1 MSGHSKWSTIK
12 HKKALKD
19 SRRGKLFTK
28 LIKDLTIA
36 ARLGGSDLSAN
47 PRLRTALAAAK
58 GASMPNDTIDRAIKK
73 GAGELEGVHYE
84 EVVYEGHGPG
94 GVAIMIQALTDN
106 KNRTVSEV
114 RHAFGKYG
122 GSLGAPNS
130 VAWMFTK
137 KGIITLDVTQT
148 DEDRLMELALDA
160 GAEDV
165 ISGGEGTFEVVIPP
179 EDFDVVR
186 ETLEKAGLT
195 LTSAEVTMVPQN
207 TVTLTG
213 KEAEQTLKLLE
224 ILEEHDDV
232 QTVSANFD
240 IAQEE
245 AERLSAA

>member
-58 GASMPNDTIDRAIKK
+58 GSSMPNDTIDRAIKK
-73 GAGELEGVHYE
+73 GAGELAGVHYE
-84 EVVYEGHGPG
+84 EVMYEGHGPG
-94 GVAIMIQALTDN
+94 GVAIMVQALTDN

-114 RHAFGKYG
+114 RLAFGKYG
-122 GSLGAPNS
+122 GSLGTPNS

-137 KGIITLDVTQT
+137 KGIITLETTQT
-148 DEDRLMELALDA
+148 DEDQLMELALDA

-165 ISGGEGTFEVVIPP
+165 SSGDGTFEVVVPP
-179 EDFDVVR
+179 EDFDTVR

-207 TVTLTG
+207 TVTLSG
-213 KEAEQTLKLLE
+213 KEAEQTLKLLDM
-224 ILEEHDDV
+224 LEEHDDV

-240 IAQEE
+240 IAEEE

>member
-58 GASMPNDTIDRAIKK
+58 GSSMPNDTIDRAIKK
-73 GAGELEGVHYE
+73 GAGELEGVNYE

-94 GVAIMIQALTDN
+94 GVAIMVQALTDN

-114 RHAFGKYG
+114 RLAFGKYG
-122 GSLGAPNS
+122 GSLGTPNS

-137 KGIITLDVTQT
+137 KGIITLETTQT

-165 ISGGEGTFEVVIPP
+165 SNGDGTFEVVVPP
-179 EDFDVVR
+179 EDFDTVR

-207 TVTLTG
+207 TVTLSG
-213 KEAEQTLKLLE
+213 KEAEQTLKLLDM
-224 ILEEHDDV
+224 LEEHDDV

-240 IAQEE
+240 IAEEE

>member
-1 MSGHSKWSTIK
+1 
-12 HKKALKD
+12 
-19 SRRGKLFTK
+19 
-28 LIKDLTIA
+28 
-36 ARLGGSDLSAN
+36 
-47 PRLRTALAAAK
+47 
-58 GASMPNDTIDRAIKK
+58 
-73 GAGELEGVHYE
+73 
-84 EVVYEGHGPG
+84 
-94 GVAIMIQALTDN
+94 MIQALTDN

-122 GSLGAPNS
+122 GNLGAPNS

-137 KGIITLDVTQT
+137 KGIITLETAQT

-160 GAEDV
+160 GAED
-165 ISGGEGTFEVVIPP
+165 ISGGERTFEVVVPP
-179 EDFDVVR
+179 EDFDAVR

>member
-58 GASMPNDTIDRAIKK
+58 GSSMPNDTIDRAIKK

-84 EVVYEGHGPG
+84 EVIYEGHGPG

-122 GSLGAPNS
+122 GNLGAPNS

-137 KGIITLDVTQT
+137 KGIITIDTPQT

-160 GAEDV
+160 GAED
-165 ISGGEGTFEVVIPP
+165 ISGGEGTFEVVVPP
-179 EDFDVVR
+179 EDFDAVR

-240 IAQEE
+240 IAEEE

>member
-36 ARLGGSDLSAN
+36 ARIGGSDLNSN

-58 GASMPNDTIDRAIKK
+58 AASMPNDTIDRAIKK
-73 GAGELEGVHYE
+73 GAGELEGVSYE
-84 EVVYEGHGPG
+84 EITYEGHGSG
-94 GVAIMIQALTDN
+94 GVAILVQALTDN
-106 KNRTVSEV
+106 KVRTVSDV
-114 RHAFGKYG
+114 RHMFSKHG
-122 GSLGAPNS
+122 GNLGSPNS

-137 KGIITLDVTQT
+137 KGVITVEKGQAE
-148 DEDRLMELALDA
+148 EDQLIELALEA

-165 ISGGEGTFEVVIPP
+165 SSGEDGFEVSTAP
-179 EDFDVVR
+179 EDFDAVR
-186 ETLEKAGLT
+186 EALEKAGIVMV
-195 LTSAEVTMVPQN
+195 SAEVAMIPQN
-207 TVTLTG
+207 TVNLTG

-224 ILEEHDDV
+224 VLEENDDV
-232 QTVSANFD
+232 QSVSANFE
-240 IAQEE
+240 ITQEE

>member
-19 SRRGKLFTK
+19 ARRGRLFTK

-36 ARLGGSDLSAN
+36 ARIGGSDLNAN

-58 GASMPNDTIDRAIKK
+58 AASMPNDTIDRAIKK
-73 GAGELEGVHYE
+73 GTGELEGVSYE
-84 EVVYEGHGPG
+84 EIVYEGHGPG
-94 GVAIMIQALTDN
+94 GVAIMLQVLTDN
-106 KNRTVSEV
+106 KNRTVSDI
-114 RHAFGKYG
+114 RHMFSKHG
-122 GSLGAPNS
+122 GSLGSPNS

-137 KGIITLDVTQT
+137 KGIITVEKAQV

-165 ISGGEGTFEVVIPP
+165 SGGDEMFEVIVPP
-179 EDFDVVR
+179 EDFDTVR
-186 ETLEKAGLT
+186 EALEKSGVTPA
-195 LTSAEVTMVPQN
+195 SAEVTMVPQN
-207 TVTLTG
+207 TVNLSG

-224 ILEEHDDV
+224 MLEEYDDV
-232 QTVSANFD
+232 QSVSANVE

>member
-19 SRRGKLFTK
+19 ARRGKLFTK

-36 ARLGGSDLSAN
+36 ARIGGSDLSAN

-58 GASMPNDTIDRAIKK
+58 ASSMPNDTIDRAIKK
-73 GAGELEGVHYE
+73 GAGELEGVSYE
-84 EVVYEGHGPG
+84 EVIYEGHGPG
-94 GVAIMIQALTDN
+94 GVAILLQALTDN
-106 KNRTVSEV
+106 KNRTVSEI
-114 RHAFGKYG
+114 RHAFSKYG
-122 GSLGAPNS
+122 GNLGAPNS

-137 KGIITLDVTQT
+137 KGIITIDNAQI

-165 ISGGEGTFEVVIPP
+165 NGSDGTFEVVVPP
-179 EDFDVVR
+179 EDFDAVR

-245 AERLSAA
+245 VERLSAA

>member
-19 SRRGKLFTK
+19 ARRGRMFTK

-36 ARLGGSDLSAN
+36 ARIGGSDLSAN

-73 GAGELEGVHYE
+73 GAGELEGVTYE
-84 EVVYEGHGPG
+84 DVVYEGHGPG
-94 GVAIMIQALTDN
+94 GVAIMLQVLTDN
-106 KNRTVSEV
+106 KNRTVSEI
-114 RHAFGKYG
+114 RHFFTKHG
-122 GSLGAPNS
+122 GNLGSPNS

-137 KGIITLDVTQT
+137 KGIITVDKGQV

-165 ISGGEGTFEVVIPP
+165 TAGDEMFEIVTPP
-179 EDFDVVR
+179 EDLEVIR
-186 ETLEKAGLT
+186 EALEKAGIALA
-195 LTSAEVTMVPQN
+195 SAETTMVPQN
-207 TVTLTG
+207 TVTLSG

-224 ILEEHDDV
+224 ILQEHDDV
-232 QTVSANFD
+232 QSVSANFD

-245 AERLSAA
+245 MERLSAA

>member
-73 GAGELEGVHYE
+73 GAGELEGVNYE

-94 GVAIMIQALTDN
+94 GVAIMVQALTDN

-114 RHAFGKYG
+114 RLAFGKYG
-122 GSLGAPNS
+122 GSLGTPNS

-137 KGIITLDVTQT
+137 KGIITLDITQT

-165 ISGGEGTFEVVIPP
+165 SSGDGTFEVVVPP
-179 EDFDVVR
+179 EDFDTVR

-207 TVTLTG
+207 TVTLSG
-213 KEAEQTLKLLE
+213 KEAEQTLKLLDM
-224 ILEEHDDV
+224 LEEHDDV

-240 IAQEE
+240 IAEEE